1 MTTPQIVVLAERDEY
16 TKWSLIYVQSVSI
29 TTNVASSIPARGGIY
44 SHYVI
49 KFGSDMRQVGCF
61 LRVLPFPPPIKMT
74 ATI

>member
-1 MTTPQIVVLAERDEY
+1 
-16 TKWSLIYVQSVSI
+16 VQSVSI

-61 LRVLPFPPPIKMT
+61 LHQ
-74 ATI
+74 